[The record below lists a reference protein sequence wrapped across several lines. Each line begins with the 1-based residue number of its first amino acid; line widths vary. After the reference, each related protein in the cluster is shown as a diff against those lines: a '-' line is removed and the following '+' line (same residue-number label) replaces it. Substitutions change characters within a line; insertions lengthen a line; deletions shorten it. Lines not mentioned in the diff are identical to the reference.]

1 VLRRA
6 PRRRVRHKAIARV
19 RRADVVEADGV
30 GLLPVAAVAAAAA
43 AADGLHRLVDAA
55 YQKRS
60 FAISSNL
67 HPPGST
73 QRRADQGRCLSWG
86 EVRSRPPNAI
96 ARWHLS

>member
-1 VLRRA
+1 MLLRA
-6 PRRRVRHKAIARV
+6 PRRRHRHKAIARV

-30 GLLPVAAVAAAAA
+30 GLLPVAAVAAA